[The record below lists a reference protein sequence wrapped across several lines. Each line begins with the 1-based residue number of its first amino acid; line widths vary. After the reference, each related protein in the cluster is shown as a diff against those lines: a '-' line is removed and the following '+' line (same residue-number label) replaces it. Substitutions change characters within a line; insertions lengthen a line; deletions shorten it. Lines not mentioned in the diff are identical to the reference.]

1 VRLPGRARPGALAL
15 ALLLSAIAAAPPA
28 AQSFYDGKTLRIVVG
43 LAAGGGF
50 DTYARLIGRHLGKHI
65 PGNPSIV
72 VENMP
77 GAGSLLLANHLYRVA
92 KPDGLTVGNF
102 NGTLLLGQVVGQK
115 GVEFEARKFEFL
127 GAAVK
132 EDVVCALTK
141 QSGITSVEKW
151 AAART
156 PVKLGGVA
164 PAASPDN
171 AGRVLRAALGL
182 PIQVVSGY
190 KGTAE
195 IRLAAD
201 SGELAGGCWAWDSLK
216 VTWRNA
222 LQSGD
227 VVPVLQ
233 AVPRPFPDLPD
244 VPLAISLAKTDEAR
258 RLIEVVIHHGG
269 AFARPFAL
277 PPGTPRDRVQALRRA
292 FQETLKDPGFVA
304 EAQKAGLGLDPL
316 TGEELEKM
324 VSDLFT
330 LDPALVG
337 KLKEILY
344 N

>member
-1 VRLPGRARPGALAL
+1 LPARRLVLTVALV
-15 ALLLSAIAAAPPA
+15 IAAGSAAPAA
-28 AQSFYDGKTLRIVVG
+28 AQSFYEGKTLRIVVG

-50 DTYARLIGRHLGKHI
+50 DTYARLLGRHLGKHI

-72 VENMP
+72 VDNMP

-92 KPDGLTVGNF
+92 RPDGLTVGNF

-127 GAAVK
+127 GATVK

-151 AAART
+151 MAAKA

-182 PIQVVSGY
+182 PIQGVSGY
-190 KGTAE
+190 KGTAD

-201 SGELAGGCWAWDSLK
+201 SGELAGGCWAWDSVK

-233 AVPRPFPDLPD
+233 AVPRPFPELPD
-244 VPLAISLAKTDEAR
+244 VPLAINLAKTDEAR

-277 PPGTPRDRVQALRRA
+277 PPGTPKDRVQALRRA
-292 FQETLKDPGFVA
+292 FQETLKDPAFVA
-304 EAQKAGLGLDPL
+304 EAQKAGLGLDPV

-324 VSDLFT
+324 VGDLFT